1 MNVMY
6 FGFVVLLSVCGLRFV
21 GCAPSFTGTPN
32 NGNPVYQLQGE
43 DVTLSWFYNPD
54 GRTVTDVEWS
64 FNTLQ
69 LIAAKLPS
77 GAPVIE
83 PAYQGRVQVS
93 GDATIKLLNIQ
104 EKDSGKYECRV
115 SFTTSPR
122 RIIDE
127 AELVVVVA
135 PQITLGPTEPIT
147 VDEGNSRTLLCV
159 ASGNPKPKITWYRGS
174 TKVQEDPN
182 NSNYTI
188 TSATRNH
195 AGTYTCEA
203 VVTAPG
209 LSINHAEYTVA
220 VTVRFK
226 PQHKVDSLQSNQTE
240 VEGRNA
246 EFYCRL
252 EAVPSGITYRWF
264 KGGSQI
270 FGSGDYT
277 IDTISDGQRLTVN
290 QVKKGSAG
298 QYSCEGQNTLGTG
311 ERKSAYLLVN
321 YAPQQVTVAPVS
333 ADVKLGQSRTLT
345 CNADG
350 FPPPSYSWKFN
361 GKLNGIKQNTLTL
374 TNADVNDAGNYTC
387 VAKNGFG
394 SEEFTRVVNVIYRP
408 TVTTFTTGT
417 PGNSVVQGTTVTL
430 TCSANGYPAP
440 TYTIK
445 RGNTVVN
452 SVEGKHVIP
461 NIQLNAESDTY
472 SCEPQNS
479 EGTGPTEQLQIIV
492 IVPPT
497 FSSQLPK
504 TKTQKTENE
513 TVSYSCTVE
522 AKPVATIQ
530 WILNGQNLTVGTPPY
545 NISSSFTPIEDSKLL
560 KTLAYLTVSR
570 VTWRQNGN
578 FSCLAFNNAGK
589 KSQTTELEVQHRPV
603 VQFPDDHPKNLT
615 LAEGATATFFCKT
628 IGNPATQSHK
638 WQFNGNDIPGESCSG
653 CLTTTYTKAAVTQAD
668 AGWYSCTG
676 TNTLGEGPPARAQLL
691 IKHPPAITFFESKYT
706 VNETNNVT
714 MVCRA
719 NGVPTPEIIWRKSG
733 SNKELAS
740 GEEFSIVHTS
750 GSDDGKYTCTAK
762 NDLGQDS
769 REITLNVRTRP
780 TFVTSTPT
788 TTQIPG
794 AKGEQVDLTCIVT
807 GKPSPSLSWKR
818 QLNGPDLS
826 SLNDGNVKGISV
838 GKDTSVMKVTVSAV
852 GEKFYCVAVNLLGR
866 ENQEYTIR
874 ERGVPDAPI
883 DVKLVA
889 FKVEG
894 AKTVSVNVS
903 WIPGYSGGYDQQFTI
918 RYRVKGDKD
927 VEEFVGHPDNN
938 MHTVRGLLPNKT
950 YEFSVQATSNQAGIG
965 GASAWKQVK
974 TPGSAVPPDR
984 GSVQA
989 TRADDGTVILVN
1001 WTIID
1006 TAVTT
1011 LSLEI
1016 KEGENGAWKP
1026 VEGASGMSV
1035 STKEFKVTG
1044 LKADKSYRFRM
1055 DMRKPGE
1062 TNPVYVLSNEVRAGP
1077 VPGLKSDGEPL
1088 RDWMIAVIAAVAGV
1102 LLLAIVIL
1110 ALCCFKRRKKARG
1123 ADNVNMSQTSS
1134 YAVGGPDVA
1143 RALDNRRSYGME
1155 SVEDDPFIVAASM
1168 QSVNATD
1175 GKKKKQDP
1183 SVNYG
1188 YLSQD
1193 SVQQPEMLL
1202 NPGSRLSRNSRMAQS
1217 TGELDVNSAYP
1228 ARGPQRDF
1236 STLPP
1241 YHEPPT
1247 FEEAMRQSGRKPKTR
1262 KSTGDLAGPG
1272 QGRHSGRRPRQARP
1286 ADEPTDSSDGEQR
1299 FTPQRTAPPP
1309 PRVRHVESIDEPG
1322 YAAVDQQGRVMG
1334 PRVLPVGPQTSDGP
1348 RRGPPD
1354 TTVPYAMPQK
1364 KPKPKK
1370 PRPEPH
1376 EPAFE
1381 RLHPPPL
1388 MYGPPIWRDSYKG
1401 WPPPQYTPEDRS
1413 PEEPMLQHPGDLD
1426 LDDPSSLPTSER
1438 PPDLPPPMAML
1449 PSNRAVPNNYQDY
1462 SYGLPEP
1469 PAFLRDIVYPP
1480 DGGRDPRYDSDSA
1493 MPYHPPSPGRH
1504 TRPYVNVHGQLV
1516 RPSSQDSDGFRRP
1529 ESLRSSR
1536 NTLTPEPEIPP
1547 NQWQPRGS
1555 ESDDRGAPEINYV
1568 SYLV

>member
-1 MNVMY
+1 MQEIL
-6 FGFVVLLSVCGLRFV
+6 GAQLLKVFMIAKLYQLRK
-21 GCAPSFTGTPN
+21 GKSCAPSFTGSPN
-32 NGNPVYQLQGE
+32 NGNPVYQLQGN

-64 FNTLQ
+64 FNVVQ
-69 LIAAKLPS
+69 LIATKLSS

-83 PAYQGRVQVS
+83 AEYQGRVEVS

-115 SFTTSPR
+115 LFTTSPR
-122 RIIDE
+122 RIINE
-127 AELVVVVA
+127 TELIVVVR
-135 PQITLGPTEPIT
+135 PQITHGTTGPIT

-159 ASGNPKPKITWYRGS
+159 ASGNPKPLITWYRGS

-188 TSATRNH
+188 TSANKNH
-195 AGTYTCEA
+195 AGTYRCEA

-209 LSINHAEYTVA
+209 LNINSTEYTVA

-252 EAVPSGITYRWF
+252 EAVPTAITYRWF

-270 FGSGDYT
+270 SDSVDYT
-277 IDTISDGQRLTVN
+277 IDTISDGQRLTVK

-298 QYSCEGQNTLGTG
+298 QYSCYGQNELGTG

-452 SVEGKHVIP
+452 SVEGKHVIS
-461 NIQLNAESDTY
+461 NIQLSAEADTY

-479 EGTGPTEQLQIIV
+479 GGTGPTEQLQITV
-492 IVPPT
+492 LVPPT
-497 FSSQLPK
+497 FSSQLPASK
-504 TKTQKTENE
+504 TKTENE
-513 TVSYSCTVE
+513 IVSYSCTVE
-522 AKPVATIQ
+522 AKPAAKIQ
-530 WILNGQNLTVGTPPY
+530 WILNGQNLTFTPPY
-545 NISSSFTPIEDSKLL
+545 NISSSVTPILNSKLL
-560 KTLAYLTVSR
+560 KSLDYLTINR
-570 VTWRQNGN
+570 VTWQQHGN

-589 KSQTTELEVQHRPV
+589 KSQTTELEVRYRRV
-603 VQFPDDHPKNLT
+603 VQFSDDHPKNLT

-691 IKHPPAITFFESKYT
+691 IKHPPAITYFESKYT
-706 VNETNNVT
+706 VNEANNVT

-733 SNKELAS
+733 SNKQLAS
-740 GEEFSIVHTS
+740 GEEFSIVDTS
-750 GSDDGKYTCTAK
+750 GSDDGTYTCTAK

-780 TFVTSTPT
+780 TSVTSTPT

-794 AKGEQVDLTCIVT
+794 AKGEQVYLTCIVT

-883 DVKLVA
+883 DVKLVG

-903 WIPGYSGGYDQQFTI
+903 WTPGYSGGYDQWFKI
-918 RYRVKGDKD
+918 YYRVKGDSENS
-927 VEEFVGHPDNN
+927 VSVGHPDNN
-938 MHTVRGLLPNKT
+938 MFTMQGLFPNKT
-950 YEFSVQATSNQAGIG
+950 YEFTVEASNEAGTG
-965 GASAWKQVK
+965 SKSALKQVK
-974 TPGSAVPPDR
+974 TPESAVPPDR
-984 GSVQA
+984 GSDGPQITSISGNQTLNKEDTTSLNCTADGNPKPHITWIKVSDNSSVSFPLAITGKENEGIYRCTADNGIGSPVSKDVSIIVHYPSSVVSFKNITDAIKGKTVTLFCGKCDKKCKGKESCRQVGKAFACLCQQGKTGENCAETETLKKTFKAGIAFTEKFIPEYEDLKNPETIKIVKKIEDGVKEELKGSGISSAKVIKLREGSIIADMELTFNQSLGQSELAVLLSEAASDNEIGGLVVEQVQA
-989 TRADDGTVILVN
+989 GEFIPPKEDPKKECKTFF
-1001 WTIID
+1001 
-1006 TAVTT
+1006 
-1011 LSLEI
+1011 
-1016 KEGENGAWKP
+1016 EGEDCKKAKPALIALCVVGAVAALGIIVAIIAYVVHKKKSRQGSFSNGTYAHR
-1026 VEGASGMSV
+1026 VEPEGNVANGERAIGLNNHGNVNTGYDHERVNGQSYPSETPMVTFKSSNPAQTPGIAINDSSV
-1035 STKEFKVTG
+1035 TK
-1044 LKADKSYRFRM
+1044 KAQ
-1055 DMRKPGE
+1055 PGE
-1062 TNPVYVLSNEVRAGP
+1062 GTYADLGDFHQKASAPTVQEPVKMPPSYEKNRICRNFSQFLRAPVKTDEETKDESNEAG
-1077 VPGLKSDGEPL
+1077 
-1088 RDWMIAVIAAVAGV
+1088 
-1102 LLLAIVIL
+1102 
-1110 ALCCFKRRKKARG
+1110 
-1123 ADNVNMSQTSS
+1123 Q
-1134 YAVGGPDVA
+1134 
-1143 RALDNRRSYGME
+1143 
-1155 SVEDDPFIVAASM
+1155 
-1168 QSVNATD
+1168 
-1175 GKKKKQDP
+1175 
-1183 SVNYG
+1183 
-1188 YLSQD
+1188 
-1193 SVQQPEMLL
+1193 
-1202 NPGSRLSRNSRMAQS
+1202 
-1217 TGELDVNSAYP
+1217 
-1228 ARGPQRDF
+1228 
-1236 STLPP
+1236 
-1241 YHEPPT
+1241 
-1247 FEEAMRQSGRKPKTR
+1247 
-1262 KSTGDLAGPG
+1262 
-1272 QGRHSGRRPRQARP
+1272 
-1286 ADEPTDSSDGEQR
+1286 
-1299 FTPQRTAPPP
+1299 
-1309 PRVRHVESIDEPG
+1309 
-1322 YAAVDQQGRVMG
+1322 
-1334 PRVLPVGPQTSDGP
+1334 
-1348 RRGPPD
+1348 
-1354 TTVPYAMPQK
+1354 
-1364 KPKPKK
+1364 
-1370 PRPEPH
+1370 
-1376 EPAFE
+1376 
-1381 RLHPPPL
+1381 
-1388 MYGPPIWRDSYKG
+1388 
-1401 WPPPQYTPEDRS
+1401 
-1413 PEEPMLQHPGDLD
+1413 
-1426 LDDPSSLPTSER
+1426 
-1438 PPDLPPPMAML
+1438 
-1449 PSNRAVPNNYQDY
+1449 
-1462 SYGLPEP
+1462 
-1469 PAFLRDIVYPP
+1469 
-1480 DGGRDPRYDSDSA
+1480 SDSA
-1493 MPYHPPSPGRH
+1493 SDESSPHKDNAGYRH
-1504 TRPYVNVHGQLV
+1504 DVESEEFLV
-1516 RPSSQDSDGFRRP
+1516 
-1529 ESLRSSR
+1529 
-1536 NTLTPEPEIPP
+1536 EI
-1547 NQWQPRGS
+1547 
-1555 ESDDRGAPEINYV
+1555 
-1568 SYLV
+1568 